1 MSKARQRS
9 GPRKRRE
16 HIDPFAQFRLMR
28 NLQPFTKAELRKLAL
43 KPRLAWEAMRT
54 GHATDDDRG
63 TISAVVN
70 ASLVR
75 CEAIDPALVQVCQ
88 TAQQALARIRDR
100 HQRTGSPAL
109 SHQDIEDIAPV
120 IDLHEQLLELS
131 TPLEMERALLEVLRR
146 AAAGETL

>member
-9 GPRKRRE
+9 GQRKRRE
-16 HIDPFAQFRLMR
+16 HIDPFAQFRLMQK
-28 NLQPFTKAELRKLAL
+28 LQPFTPAELSKLNL

-54 GHATDDDRG
+54 GHASDDDRG

-75 CEAIDPALVQVCQ
+75 CEAIDPAMVEVCKV
-88 TAQQALARIRDR
+88 AQQALARIRDR
-100 HQRTGSPAL
+100 HQRTGSSAL

-120 IDLHEQLLELS
+120 LDLHEQLLELS

-146 AAAGETL
+146 AAIGETL

>member
-28 NLQPFTKAELRKLAL
+28 NLQPFTPAELRKLNL

-70 ASLVR
+70 ASTSRV
-75 CEAIDPALVQVCQ
+75 EASSGRPSGVAPISSLPGVTPDSLRS
-88 TAQQALARIRDR
+88 LA
-100 HQRTGSPAL
+100 
-109 SHQDIEDIAPV
+109 
-120 IDLHEQLLELS
+120 
-131 TPLEMERALLEVLRR
+131 
-146 AAAGETL
+146 